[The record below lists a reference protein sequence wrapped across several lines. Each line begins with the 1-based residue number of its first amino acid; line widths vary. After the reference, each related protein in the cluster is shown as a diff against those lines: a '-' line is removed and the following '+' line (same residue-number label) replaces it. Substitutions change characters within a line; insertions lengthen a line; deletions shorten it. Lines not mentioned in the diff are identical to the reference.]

1 MTEPSPP
8 EKHGEHRPLSQ
19 QLDRELASRAYRKVM
34 AGETPTVQERAALK
48 RFESEQEEQRR
59 WQYYESIPQKH
70 WRQMSGRQT
79 KVLHEQ
85 AERYGLPFGGRT
97 INLSKVVRALHDF
110 LAANARRLCRGEEEL
125 LVSGGPSPALER
137 YRDERARLA
146 KLDRL
151 EREGVLVPKDE
162 VRLGLGRIAAI
173 LRTAGESLQQQYG
186 QAAAEILHEAL
197 DEAAQSIQQ
206 MCSGVEGDLPPP
218 TDLALQESDSPDA
231 PPDTTTGDPS

>member
-59 WQYYESIPQKH
+59 WQYYAAIPQKH

-85 AERYGLPFGGRT
+85 AERYGLPFGERT
-97 INLSKVVRALHDF
+97 INLSQVVRALHDF
-110 LAANARRLCRGEEEL
+110 LAANARRLCQGEEEL

>member
-218 TDLALQESDSPDA
+218 TDLALDESDSPDA
-231 PPDTTTGDPS
+231 PPDITTGDPS